1 LNDDVPNLFDSH
13 DSPNTQNTPYINESE
28 LNDFYYSQ
36 GASSINIIHINC
48 RSIKKN
54 FRELVTLVDLLSRP
68 LSIIAVTETWLN
80 PQNEDTYSIP
90 GYKFISSSHAEKLG
104 GGVGIFINTD
114 FSYKLRPDLNR
125 MTSYIECLFIEILQ
139 QSKPNVLVGCV
150 YRPPNTDL
158 DLFNS
163 EILLLS
169 SKTDSGKKKIVL
181 LAGDFNLDLIKE
193 GQHAPTAEFL
203 NNLASYSFLP
213 VIHNPTRV
221 SDSSATLLDNI
232 FVNTCQ
238 YKMSSAVVYSNI
250 SDHFPIALRLETS
263 LVKNI
268 APKIVKKR
276 IYDKDSLA
284 LFYSELSYPENWSDA
299 YDLCLV
305 NANTS
310 AAYESFHKRY
320 VAIFNKCFPEKTM
333 KLSHRLTP
341 RQPWMSKGLVRSCLK
356 KSKLYGI
363 YKKSGIE
370 GDKNNYMTYKK
381 KLEHLLNN
389 AEKSYYFEKI
399 KCLSGNMHKTWKLI
413 GERTGKVQ
421 REDIVGSFI
430 VDGVTI
436 TDKNEIVEKF
446 NEFIVNIG
454 SQLAASIQPSN
465 LHFSNYLK
473 QTYMNSFVLFPTNAM
488 EVINIVSALQNK
500 QSFGFDCIPVNIMK
514 SCISYI
520 AEPIAVIINS
530 SLDTGVFPDILKV
543 AKVCPIFKSGDKS
556 DFQNYRPISVLP
568 SFSKIF
574 EKVVQNRLLSY
585 LHNNDILCKNQ
596 FGFRKKHSAYMALI
610 DMYDK
615 ISLAIDKNES
625 SIGIFIDLSKAFA
638 TLDHNILLKKLE
650 HYGIRG
656 KALDWFKSYLYN
668 RKQCVSLNGVMSDF
682 KSVIYGVPQGSIL
695 GPLLFILYINDIAN
709 CSVRLM
715 FILFADDTNLFFSC
729 KDLAHLFHNVN
740 TELEKL
746 SVWFRANK
754 LSLNVKKT
762 NYILFGLKHMP
773 AGVTYNVSIDGQ
785 AVERVEY
792 TKFLGVFID
801 EKLNWKKHI
810 EHIASKISKGIGAM
824 GRVRNIVPN
833 KALLMLYY
841 ALVYPYLT
849 YCNIV
854 WGSAC
859 ISSLTKLVSL
869 QNRAIR
875 LITRSP
881 FRSSCNPLFA
891 SLKLLKLIDI
901 VKFQTAQFMFK
912 VKYHLLPPSCMHYVT
927 VSNPQRPHVTR
938 KNPYFVLI
946 GCRTV
951 VRENSI
957 HIYGPKLW
965 DSLPRDIQDAI
976 SISSLKRIM
985 LEFVCNSYISS

>member
-1 LNDDVPNLFDSH
+1 MQRRV
-13 DSPNTQNTPYINESE
+13 
-28 LNDFYYSQ
+28 
-36 GASSINIIHINC
+36 II
-48 RSIKKN
+48 
-54 FRELVTLVDLLSRP
+54 
-68 LSIIAVTETWLN
+68 
-80 PQNEDTYSIP
+80 
-90 GYKFISSSHAEKLG
+90 
-104 GGVGIFINTD
+104 
-114 FSYKLRPDLNR
+114 
-125 MTSYIECLFIEILQ
+125 
-139 QSKPNVLVGCV
+139 
-150 YRPPNTDL
+150 
-158 DLFNS
+158 
-163 EILLLS
+163 
-169 SKTDSGKKKIVL
+169 
-181 LAGDFNLDLIKE
+181 
-193 GQHAPTAEFL
+193 
-203 NNLASYSFLP
+203 
-213 VIHNPTRV
+213 
-221 SDSSATLLDNI
+221 
-232 FVNTCQ
+232 
-238 YKMSSAVVYSNI
+238 
-250 SDHFPIALRLETS
+250 
-263 LVKNI
+263 
-268 APKIVKKR
+268 
-276 IYDKDSLA
+276 
-284 LFYSELSYPENWSDA
+284 
-299 YDLCLV
+299 
-305 NANTS
+305 
-310 AAYESFHKRY
+310 
-320 VAIFNKCFPEKTM
+320 
-333 KLSHRLTP
+333 
-341 RQPWMSKGLVRSCLK
+341 LK
-356 KSKLYGI
+356 
-363 YKKSGIE
+363 
-370 GDKNNYMTYKK
+370 
-381 KLEHLLNN
+381 
-389 AEKSYYFEKI
+389 KI

-413 GERTGKVQ
+413 GELTGKVQ

-446 NEFIVNIG
+446 NEYFVNIG

-514 SCISYI
+514 SSISYI

-585 LHNNDILCKNQ
+585 LHNIDILCKNQ

-625 SIGIFIDLSKAFA
+625 SIGIFIDLSKAFD

-668 RKQCVSLNGVMSDF
+668 RKQCVASLNGVMSDF

-709 CSVRLM
+709 CSVCLM

-859 ISSLTKLVSL
+859 ISSLTKLVSAKSSYPS
-869 QNRAIR
+869 NY
-875 LITRSP
+875 TFP
-881 FRSSCNPLFA
+881 F
-891 SLKLLKLIDI
+891 
-901 VKFQTAQFMFK
+901 
-912 VKYHLLPPSCMHYVT
+912 
-927 VSNPQRPHVTR
+927 
-938 KNPYFVLI
+938 
-946 GCRTV
+946 
-951 VRENSI
+951 
-957 HIYGPKLW
+957 
-965 DSLPRDIQDAI
+965 
-976 SISSLKRIM
+976 
-985 LEFVCNSYISS
+985 